1 MLKNVL
7 KSIFL
12 PTWMWFWLL
21 SPLGGWHYQST
32 ATRAG
37 PWLSDRKQQDPSSW
51 EVQHSRN
58 WKGFCGQAWQKCCFL
73 PELPASLW
81 GCRVSWPCVTQGNI
95 LIYRA
100 PAGPQLP
107 SEQSWKGRE
116 NRNFS
121 STPPPPSVGE
131 DSKAQWKSRKWILK
145 LDLVTVRLQTTA
157 DCVASQKKTLNW
169 EIMLYFRYVK
179 H

>member
-107 SEQSWKGRE
+107 SEQSWKGRKNKQKFLFHSTSTLSRRGQQGSVE
-116 NRNFS
+116 KQKMDIEIRFS
-121 STPPPPSVGE
+121 DCE
-131 DSKAQWKSRKWILK
+131 
-145 LDLVTVRLQTTA
+145 TT
-157 DCVASQKKTLNW
+157 DYSWLCSISKKT
-169 EIMLYFRYVK
+169 